1 MSETVENR
9 NIFGLH
15 GITGALIATVLLL
28 SILVVLTILAIGTQ
42 QAQAENFYDIKA
54 DQLKMINDG
63 SSADYI
69 VDVKAK

>member
-54 DQLKMINDG
+54 DQLKMINDKP
-63 SSADYI
+63 SADYI